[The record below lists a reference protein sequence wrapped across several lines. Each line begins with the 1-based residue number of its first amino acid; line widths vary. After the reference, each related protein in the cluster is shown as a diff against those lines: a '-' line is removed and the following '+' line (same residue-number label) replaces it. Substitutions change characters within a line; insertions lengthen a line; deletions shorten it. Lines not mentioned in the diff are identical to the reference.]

1 MNKIILNNLLPD
13 VFKEEHIESDI
24 WQKDV
29 QLNAGETYLVDSISG
44 KGKST
49 FCSYVF
55 GYRND
60 YSGKLFYDNEEIK
73 SFPLRAWDEIRTR
86 KVSLLFQE
94 LRLFPELTV
103 LENILLKNNMTGFKD
118 LQQIKK
124 MLQQLNIENKI
135 DVKIGKISWGQQQR
149 VAIIRAL
156 CQPYNFLILDEPISH
171 LDDENAAII
180 ATLVS
185 EEAHSQGAGI
195 ITTSIGKHLPLNYT
209 RTFAL

>member
-49 FCSYVF
+49 FCSYIF

-73 SFPLRAWDEIRTR
+73 SFPLIAWDEIRTR